1 MRVYVVSK
9 FSDYNDEYLIR
20 NYVDAVFDTKEKAIA
35 YVENS
40 GWYTY
45 EREISSGA
53 DEMTLVYKYTYQR
66 GYDFAIEIEPFD
78 VE

>member
-40 GWYTY
+40 GGYTY
-45 EREISSGA
+45 EREISSGT
-53 DEMTLVYKYTYQR
+53 DEMTLVYNYTYRR
-66 GYDFAIEIEPFD
+66 GYDMAIEIEPFD